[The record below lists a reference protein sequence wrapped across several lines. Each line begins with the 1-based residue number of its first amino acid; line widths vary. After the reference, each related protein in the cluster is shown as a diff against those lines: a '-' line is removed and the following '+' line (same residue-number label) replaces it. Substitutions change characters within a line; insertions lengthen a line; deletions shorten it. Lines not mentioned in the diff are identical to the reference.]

1 MTPVRGMVAISP
13 PEEGNLLPTWV
24 AARMIRR
31 LMMSLIAD
39 YIAPFLTMAM
49 RGGGKGTGSAPWRL
63 SSLPGGVL
71 IRKEGGDQAKSRRP
85 RDRLR
90 VEVFPAATDL
100 PCFLRWLPVK

>member
-1 MTPVRGMVAISP
+1 VRGMVAISP

-49 RGGGKGTGSAPWRL
+49 RGGAKARDLP
-63 SSLPGGVL
+63 PGGFPACPGEFL
-71 IRKEGGDQAKSRRP
+71 SERKGAIKQKAEDPAIGFALRSSRR
-85 RDRLR
+85 RQICLASS
-90 VEVFPAATDL
+90 VGSQ
-100 PCFLRWLPVK
+100 